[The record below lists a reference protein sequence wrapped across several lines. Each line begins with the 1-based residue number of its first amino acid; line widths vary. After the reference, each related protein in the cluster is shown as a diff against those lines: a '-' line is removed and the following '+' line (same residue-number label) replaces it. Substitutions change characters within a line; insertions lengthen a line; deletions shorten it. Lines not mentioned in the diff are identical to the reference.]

1 MPNFDQEAGAA
12 GRTRRSLIKAAG
24 IAAAALFALSV
35 KPKRTFAQHGHEH
48 EHGHG
53 HGHEHEGGGGQCF
66 LRGTRILTTTGYRNV
81 EDLAL
86 GDLLPTQFSG
96 TSPVKWVSSRSF
108 EKADRERPWAVKARP
123 VRIARSALDDNVP
136 HADLLLTA
144 AHALFIDGVLVP
156 AGDLVN
162 GTTITLDEADEIDR
176 LDYFH
181 VKLENHGVIDAQGA
195 SCETLLSL
203 SESDATFDDYVRK
216 YGPPETSEMPCAP
229 RLGFNGGRSELM
241 SRLRSAASVW
251 LDRRRAL
258 DVIRDRIEERG
269 LALGRDAALVGSART
284 SPLAAWR

>member
-1 MPNFDQEAGAA
+1 MPNFDQETGAA
-12 GRTRRSLIKAAG
+12 GRTRRSLTKAAR

-35 KPKRTFAQHGHEH
+35 KSKGTFAQHGHG
-48 EHGHG
+48 HGHG
-53 HGHEHEGGGGQCF
+53 HGHENDGGGGQCF
-66 LRGTRILTTTGYRNV
+66 LRGTRILTTTGYRDV
-81 EDLAL
+81 EDLAV
-86 GDLLPTQFSG
+86 GDFLPTRFGGS
-96 TSPVKWVSSRSF
+96 SPIKWVSNRSF
-108 EKADRERPWAVKARP
+108 EKADRERPWPVKVRP

-162 GTTITLDEADEIDR
+162 GTTITLDEADEFDR

-181 VKLENHGVIDAQGA
+181 IKLENHGVIDAQGA

-216 YGPPETSEMPCAP
+216 YGPRESSEMPCAP
-229 RLGFNGGRSELM
+229 RLGLNGRRAELM
-241 SRLRSAASVW
+241 SQLRSAVSVW
-251 LDRRRAL
+251 FDRRRAL

-269 LALGRDAALVGSART
+269 LALGRDAALVGSTHT